1 MKPYLA
7 KTPHVVSTLFRNQ
20 VWSFAKK
27 EKNIYLTFDDGPT
40 PKITEWVLDTLKQYN
55 AQATFFCIGKNIE
68 QNPAVFKKIIDH
80 GHAIGN
86 HTYDHL
92 NGWKSKKKDYINSV
106 LKTEKI
112 ISEFIEH
119 PFQKL
124 FRPPYG
130 RIRISQTN
138 ELSKLNYKV
147 IMWSVL
153 SGDFDHEITIDQCLK
168 NVINNSNN
176 GDIIV
181 FHDSVKAFDKLKVV
195 LPKTL
200 KVLNEKGYN
209 LKKIEN

>member
-1 MKPYLA
+1 MKPYLT
-7 KTPHVVSTLFRNQ
+7 KTPQVISTLFRNQ
-20 VWSFAKK
+20 VWSFSK
-27 EKNIYLTFDDGPT
+27 EKKNIYLTFDDGPT

-68 QNPAVFKKIIDH
+68 QNPTVFKKIVED

-112 ISEFIEH
+112 ISGFIEH
-119 PFQKL
+119 SQKL

-130 RIRISQTN
+130 RIRITQTN
-138 ELSKLNYKV
+138 VLSKFNYKV

-153 SGDFDHEITIDQCLK
+153 SGDFDHEITSDQCLK
-168 NVINNSNN
+168 NVINNANN

-181 FHDSVKAFDKLKVV
+181 FHDSEKAYDKLQVV

-200 KVLNEKGYN
+200 EVLSEKGYSF
-209 LKKIEN
+209 KKIEN